1 VLSKPVLPD
10 LTSLAPCNHEQAD
23 TRMLL
28 HAFHTAQHGRHAIL
42 IRTVDTD
49 VVVLAVSLELQS
61 EEKLWLAVGSS

>member
-1 VLSKPVLPD
+1 MLSKPVL
-10 LTSLAPCNHEQAD
+10 TALAPFNHEEAD

-28 HAFHTAQHGRHAIL
+28 HASHAAQHGHHAVL
-42 IRTVDTD
+42 IQTVDTD